1 MQIGCHVSASG
12 SIDKAVDNAV
22 ERDCSAFQ
30 IFTRS
35 PRSWHAKEL
44 TKEVID
50 AFKSKLKA
58 SKIDRFATC
67 AHMPY
72 LPNLATPK
80 EDAFEKSVNT
90 LISEVE
96 RCAQLGIPYLVTHLG
111 SHLGTGEEAGIKK
124 LVEGLTKAGQTKNDV
139 IILLENTAG
148 QKNSVGSDFKQ
159 LGEIFKQLKPGKKF
173 GVCLDTCH
181 AFVAGY
187 DLRTADKVKETF
199 KEFDKHVGIENLKI
213 LHLNDARGELGCN
226 LDRHYHLGLGG
237 IGEEGITSV
246 VKFANKKKIP
256 IILETPIDD
265 DRNDFENVKIAKG
278 FA

>member
-1 MQIGCHVSASG
+1 MQVGCHVSASG

-22 ERDCSAFQ
+22 ERNCTAFQ

-44 TKEVID
+44 TKDVID
-50 AFKSKLKA
+50 AFKSKLKN
-58 SKIDRFATC
+58 SKIDRFAIC

-80 EDAFEKSVNT
+80 DDAFEKSVNT
-90 LISEVE
+90 LVSEVE

-111 SHLGTGEEAGIKK
+111 SHLGTGEEAGIKR
-124 LVEGLTKAGQTKNDV
+124 LVDGLTKAGQTKNDV
-139 IILLENTAG
+139 MILLENTAG
-148 QKNSVGSDFKQ
+148 QKNSVGSDFQQ

-187 DLRTADKVKETF
+187 DLRTKEKVKETF

-246 VKFANKKKIP
+246 VKFANKEKIP

-265 DRNDFENVKIAKG
+265 DRDDFENVKIAKG
-278 FA
+278 YA